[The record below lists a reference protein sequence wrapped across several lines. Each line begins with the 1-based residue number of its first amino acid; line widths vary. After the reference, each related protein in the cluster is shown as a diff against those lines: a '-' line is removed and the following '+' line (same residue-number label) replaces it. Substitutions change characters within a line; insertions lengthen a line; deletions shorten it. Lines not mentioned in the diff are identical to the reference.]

1 MYMLSYKGSKG
12 SRTFQTHQTISECQK
27 DADSHAAENSRLRG
41 EYLIQKV
48 EEFENGLVR
57 IDYAEKFLK
66 GIKHGKTVEW
76 NT

>member
-48 EEFENGLVR
+48 EPKGFPLSALFG
-57 IDYAEKFLK
+57 YFLSHERK
-66 GIKHGKTVEW
+66 
-76 NT
+76 